1 MAASHESEWNDH
13 FKTSRCAVRS
23 ALGITGM
30 RSPPTLAMV
39 EGTIVRDNIECE
51 LGFGI
56 LGEIGV
62 RVLLP
67 ARLKSTFRYRQ
78 RALAQ
83 LLASS

>member
-1 MAASHESEWNDH
+1 
-13 FKTSRCAVRS
+13 
-23 ALGITGM
+23 
-30 RSPPTLAMV
+30 MV

-51 LGFGI
+51 LGVGI